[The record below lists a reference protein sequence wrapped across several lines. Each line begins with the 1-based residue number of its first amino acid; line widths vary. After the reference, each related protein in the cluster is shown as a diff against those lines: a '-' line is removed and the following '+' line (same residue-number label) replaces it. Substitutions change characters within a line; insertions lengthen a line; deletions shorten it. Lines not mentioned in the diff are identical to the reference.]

1 MLCLAISFGAIKTK
15 RSFDTISIDS
25 KCKAAFDAFMVQYN
39 KSYTKQEE
47 KVANENFCINFE
59 KLKEFRLQNLSH
71 EVGINEHFD
80 MIRYPNNMIPS
91 PKPPVEEIA
100 SNLNKL
106 EGGASDIDSG
116 YSKIEQ
122 SPSNYNR
129 DRPGSLTDP
138 KKCSSG
144 NMYIPDTA
152 YKTILP
158 PADSLPKSIDLREF
172 GLIGKALDQG
182 SCGSCY
188 AFSARYV
195 INSAFL
201 HDMYYY
207 EKIYETAKGLN
218 TSSTRL
224 SVQMILNNSDVYNSY
239 CGGGNFVYAAID
251 VGYGYTGSMDYESKV
266 PYLSMFQSDSDI
278 QEKPTRIDPVTKEF
292 QDGSKSLNPIHW
304 FNPKLGTTCPS
315 MVLRVSN
322 DKGWDNDDK
331 IKIKQMLA
339 MGMPVSGQMN
349 TEAGSSSNQ
358 LSFQMYKS
366 GLAPQ
371 ADCAKPTS
379 NHQVTIAGYGH
390 YKGKE
395 VWLFLNSWGS
405 SWGQGGYYMVEMGS
419 NTFCS
424 EVEAN
429 TIVPKYWGFDNTYW
443 PTNQPFHQS
452 QMYKDG
458 VKNGTFFNMFNVSV
472 RRGAN
477 GMDNYDDNGD
487 PIIEYHTLPWSKWIL
502 VGVIGVFMLVFLYAL
517 YKCICKPPAQKIPT
531 PAYIKFYEKEAAAV
545 KWETADGIDIISD
558 RV

>member
-71 EVGINEHFD
+71 EVGINKHFD

-91 PKPPVEEIA
+91 PKPPTEEIA

-106 EGGASDIDSG
+106 ELDPSSG
-116 YSKIEQ
+116 LDQKYWNSSQ
-122 SPSNYNR
+122 NATNFNR
-129 DRPGSLTDP
+129 NFPAGLNDP
-138 KKCSSG
+138 TKCSSG
-144 NMYIPDTA
+144 NMYTNSNTDDQ
-152 YKTILP
+152 ILP
-158 PADSLPKSIDLREF
+158 TTFPNSVDLREW

-207 EKIYETAKGLN
+207 QDIYQTAKGLN

-278 QEKPTRIDPVTKEF
+278 QEKPERISTVTEEF
-292 QDGSKSLNPIHW
+292 KSIKLNPIHW
-304 FNPKLGTTCPS
+304 FNPKSSTTCPS
-315 MVLRVSN
+315 MIIRVN
-322 DKGWDNDDK
+322 AVDEEKGWNSDEQNK
-331 IKIKQMLA
+331 IKKMLA
-339 MGMPVSGQMN
+339 MGIPVSGQMN
-349 TEAGSSSNQ
+349 TEAGTSSIQ

-371 ADCAKPTS
+371 ADCLKATS
-379 NHQVTIAGYGH
+379 NHQVTIVGYGH
-390 YKGKE
+390 YKGTP

-405 SWGQGGYYMVEMGS
+405 SWGQGGYYMVKMGS

-429 TIVPKYWGFDNTYW
+429 TIVPRYWGFDKVQWDT
-443 PTNQPFHQS
+443 TQPFNESKQYQS
-452 QMYKDG
+452 LKDKG
-458 VKNGTFFNMFNVSV
+458 IYFNMFNVSV

-477 GMDNYDDNGD
+477 GMDNYDGIT
-487 PIIEYHTLPWSKWIL
+487 PIIEYHTLPWSKWII

>member
-1 MLCLAISFGAIKTK
+1 MLCLAISFEAIKTK

-91 PKPPVEEIA
+91 PKPPKEEIA

-106 EGGASDIDSG
+106 EAETAGVDDN
-116 YSKIEQ
+116 YSKDGQEFD
-122 SPSNYNR
+122 NYNR
-129 DRPGSLTDP
+129 YKPGSLTNP
-138 KKCSSG
+138 AKCSSG
-144 NMYIPDTA
+144 NMYIKDDSA
-152 YKTILP
+152 ILP
-158 PADSLPKSIDLREF
+158 DSFPNSVDLREW

-207 EKIYETAKGLN
+207 EKIYQTAKGLN

-278 QEKPTRIDPVTKEF
+278 QEKPTKINPVTKEF
-292 QDGSKSLNPIHW
+292 TELDKELNPIHW
-304 FNPKLGTTCPS
+304 FNAKTACPS
-315 MVLRVSN
+315 MIIRVNAAN
-322 DKGWDNDDK
+322 DTKGWDTEEQNK
-331 IKIKQMLA
+331 IKKMLA
-339 MGMPVSGQMN
+339 MGIPVSGQMN
-349 TEAGSSSNQ
+349 TEAGSSSTQ

-371 ADCAKPTS
+371 ADCGQATS

-390 YKGKE
+390 YKGTP

-429 TIVPKYWGFDNTYW
+429 TIVPKYWGFDKGYW
-443 PTNQPFHQS
+443 PTTLAFNESDH
-452 QMYKDG
+452 YKDS

-477 GMDNYDDNGD
+477 GLDNYDDNDD